1 MPKPNVAR
9 NFVAIAMVATL
20 LSIANRS
27 SATELN
33 GVVVTGVALDRVASR
48 HSAPPYPQE
57 ARASGIQAD
66 VRVRIQVENGKMV
79 NVMAESGSQ
88 QLATYSSR
96 WIRWHWQFKPAVSGV
111 YFLPLSYKLAS

>member
-1 MPKPNVAR
+1 MAKPNVVR
-9 NFVAIAMVATL
+9 NCIAIAMVATL
-20 LSIANRS
+20 LSVANRS

-33 GVVVTGVALDRVASR
+33 GLVVTGVAVDRVASR
-48 HSAPPYPQE
+48 HATPPYPQE
-57 ARASGIQAD
+57 ARASGIQGD
-66 VRVRIQVENGKMV
+66 VRVRIEVKNGKMV
-79 NVMAESGSQ
+79 NVTAESRSQ